1 MARSVKNESSNQKGK
16 YSTERKNSETKLG
29 GGDDMGLCKRFVFVM
44 WSAMLLC
51 VPVNAAVV
59 DKIIAVVNDEI
70 ITLTEFNKA
79 FEPYLKNIE
88 NNYKGKDKEAVINN
102 AKETFLNRFVDNLL
116 IEQEAKKTGIG
127 IVVKDEEVMDVIK
140 DMIAKRKS
148 NMEDFKKTLA
158 REGSSLESLKKDI
171 KSQIVRMRL
180 LRREIKSKIMVSDE
194 EIGEYY
200 NKNRQDYEGKEA
212 VRIKQIF
219 LTIPEKAD
227 KKTKEKI
234 KKEAEQLRKRT
245 LGGEAFELLALNYS
259 QGPGAAQGGDI
270 GFIEKGSIIAAVDS
284 VAFKLPM
291 EQVSEV
297 IESSIGFHIIKIVD
311 KKGAGL
317 KPIGA
322 VREEIKAKLE
332 DEKLEKK
339 YEEWIT
345 SIRKRS
351 FIEIKM

>member
-1 MARSVKNESSNQKGK
+1 ME
-16 YSTERKNSETKLG
+16 
-29 GGDDMGLCKRFVFVM
+29 LCKRFVLIICSVI
-44 WSAMLLC
+44 LLC
-51 VPVNAAVV
+51 VPVGAEVV
-59 DKIIAVVNDEI
+59 DKIIAVVNNEV
-70 ITLTEFNKA
+70 ITLAEFNKS

-88 NNYKGKDKEAVINN
+88 DNYKGKDKEAIINQT
-102 AKETFLNRFVDNLL
+102 KEVFLKRLVDSLL
-116 IEQEAKKTGIG
+116 IEQEAKKAGRGMEI
-127 IVVKDEEVMDVIK
+127 KDEEVMDVIK

-148 NMEDFKKTLA
+148 NMEDFKNSLA
-158 REGSSLESLKKDI
+158 HEGNSLESLKKDI
-171 KSQIVRMRL
+171 RSQMMRMRL
-180 LRREIKSKIMVSDE
+180 LRREIKSKVIVSDE

-212 VRIKQIF
+212 VRLRQIF
-219 LTIPEKAD
+219 LAIPAKAD
-227 KKTKEKI
+227 KKTKAKI
-234 KKEAEQLRKRT
+234 KAEAQQLRKRV
-245 LGGEAFELLALNYS
+245 LAGEPFELLAVQYS

-270 GFIEKGSIIAAVDS
+270 GFVEKGTIIAAVDS
-284 VAFKLPM
+284 VAFNLPI

-317 KPIGA
+317 KPIAA
-322 VREEIKAKLE
+322 VREEIKTKIE

-345 SIRKRS
+345 SIRKKS